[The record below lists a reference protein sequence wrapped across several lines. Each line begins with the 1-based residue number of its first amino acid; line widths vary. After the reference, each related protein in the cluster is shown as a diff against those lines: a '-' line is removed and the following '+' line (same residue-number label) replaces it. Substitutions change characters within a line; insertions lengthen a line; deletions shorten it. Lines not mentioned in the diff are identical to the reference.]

1 MIRGAYPVPGGPRD
15 PQDHWDPQ
23 DPQVGS
29 AHGDHVLQ
37 GSLDGQVG
45 SLIKALKFLDYCCL
59 RTEVEGAGVL
69 TPRGRPPGANLA

>member
-1 MIRGAYPVPGGPRD
+1 MIRGAYLVPGGP
-15 PQDHWDPQ
+15 QDPQ
-23 DPQVGS
+23 DPRDHQVGF
-29 AHGDHVLQ
+29 AHGGHVLQ

-59 RTEVEGAGVL
+59 RTEVEGAGVS

>member
-1 MIRGAYPVPGGPRD
+1 MIKGAYPVLGGPLDPRGPLD
-15 PQDHWDPQ
+15 PQDH
-23 DPQVGS
+23 QVGS
-29 AHGDHVLQ
+29 AHGVHVLQ